1 GNTYEATITLVVGD
15 DEYTKTT
22 VLEQGRPVIAEEPGW
37 IHETASTF
45 ESTGAWSGEKAV
57 VADGAIVVSNATFTA
72 ATAAPGD
79 AVVTIT
85 STFLFGEPSDDAF
98 ETSDRAAITVVPVD
112 GVGRYAVATANGV
125 ETNLS
130 VVAETASPVTVMVV
144 MDCWA
149 KKVSY
154 SVDGM
159 ALGTYPMAEKA
170 DGVSTM
176 RYSGATAVT
185 ALDGTYLIERLDT
198 NVAKAGDTEYPT
210 VEEAVQSGKKPIELL
225 WDASWD
231 PTTPGVH
238 TITTNGY
245 DLEIG
250 GDLESSVTDNGDG
263 TITVTVTDGTVHVR
277 AKSITVGE
285 TTILVGVDGIKA
297 GRWYALEK
305 TTDLSQGF
313 VLDETTW
320 TSATDLLVG
329 TGELEIAIGENETC
343 AFYQIRE
350 SDKDPNP

>member
-1 GNTYEATITLVVGD
+1 M
-15 DEYTKTT
+15 
-22 VLEQGRPVIAEEPGW
+22 
-37 IHETASTF
+37 
-45 ESTGAWSGEKAV
+45 
-57 VADGAIVVSNATFTA
+57 
-72 ATAAPGD
+72 
-79 AVVTIT
+79 
-85 STFLFGEPSDDAF
+85 FGEPSDDAF
-98 ETSDRAAITVVPVD
+98 ETSDRAAITVVPVE
-112 GVGRYAVATANGV
+112 GAGRYAVATANGV
-125 ETNLS
+125 ATNLS

-176 RYSGATAVT
+176 SYSGATAVT

-210 VEEAVQSGKKPIELL
+210 VEEAVQSGKQPIELL

-245 DLEIG
+245 DLDIG
-250 GDLESSVTDNGDG
+250 GDLDHAVTDNGDG
-263 TITVTVTDGTVHVR
+263 TITVTVTDSIVR
-277 AKSITVGE
+277 VSAKSITVGE
-285 TTILVGVDGIKA
+285 TTVLVGVDGIKA

-329 TGELEIAIGENETC
+329 TGELEIAIGENEAC